1 MMDSGLL
8 VSMPFYGLN
17 EDNYFI
23 ERVKIPT
30 QQVQHHQ
37 TACSQLAF
45 SATYMHV
52 VPRTSR
58 NKL

>member
-17 EDNYFI
+17 KDNYFI

-52 VPRTSR
+52 VPRTS
-58 NKL
+58 